1 MQENSRIKG
10 EEQNIMKYP
19 KVVLSADRT
28 LMSPYRGI
36 SLASFFG
43 CAPALDPNRNHKTFW
58 YRVLGQQVTPK
69 VLFDFI
75 CNPIEQTDGRANY
88 APYGLRKVESALVRD
103 GYSRDEVVVAHP
115 DYIEKFIGPETEV
128 VGTYEMDP
136 LGMGPVTMTFTYGR
150 KQMSYDEFYS
160 RDLHRRIVAAK
171 RRNGSN
177 AKILAGASGTWQY
190 NYDPA
195 KIEEYDLYG
204 IVEGDLGG
212 IAPEIDGTGGRFFDA
227 LINGEMETAN
237 PFKKTEFKVE
247 IKEFARSGRKY
258 HGRFIHCWDQPSVD
272 EIPNIINPSM
282 HGQVEVMRGCG
293 RGCKFC
299 DVTLRPLRYYPV
311 EKVQQEIEINMKYG
325 GLKNAWVHS
334 DDIFVYGLNPRTTK
348 NMQPNREAIEE
359 LFRGIMATGVE
370 HTNPTHGTLAGAIA
384 DERLI
389 PNVSKIIRASPSNHI
404 GIQCGFETGSIRL
417 IGKYADRKLAPYQP
431 AEWHWVVKTA
441 VKTLN
446 ENYWVPAFTIIM
458 GLNNDE
464 TPDDSW
470 ETIRLIHELENE
482 QPDSKFTVTP
492 LTFVPIGLLEK
503 SEFFDIGNTMDAPK
517 LGVMYKTW
525 QHNFKHGIQKFMR
538 KVGRENP
545 IKNLFFAALARSL
558 GGVPL
563 GAMERY
569 ARKKG
574 PEHERVIETIKAK
587 YW

>member
-1 MQENSRIKG
+1 MYKG
-10 EEQNIMKYP
+10 LLKYP
-19 KVVLSADRT
+19 KVVLTADRT

-43 CAPALDPNRNHKTFW
+43 CAPAIDPNRSHDTLLYKILRN
-58 YRVLGQQVTPK
+58 QVTPRL
-69 VLFDFI
+69 LFDFI
-75 CNPIEQTDGRANY
+75 CNPISHHSGIADY
-88 APYGLRKVESALVRD
+88 APYGLRKVEASLVRD
-103 GYSRDEVVVAHP
+103 GYSREDVVVAHP
-115 DYIEKFIGPETEV
+115 DYVEKFIGPETEV

-150 KQMSYDEFYS
+150 KQISYDEFYNK
-160 RDLHRRIVAAK
+160 DLHMKINRAK
-171 RRNGSN
+171 EKNGSK
-177 AKILAGASGTWQY
+177 AKVIAGASGTWQY

-195 KIEEYDLYG
+195 KIEEYGLYG

-212 IAPEIDGTGGRFFDA
+212 IGPEIDGAGSKFFDA
-227 LINGEMETAN
+227 LINNELETAN
-237 PFKKTEFKVE
+237 PFKKNPFKVE
-247 IKEFARSGRKY
+247 IKEFERGDNTY
-258 HGRFIHCWDQPSVD
+258 HGRFIHYWNEPTVD
-272 EIPNIINPSM
+272 EIPTIINPSM
-282 HGQVEVMRGCG
+282 HGMIEVMRGCG

-311 EKVQQEIEINMKYG
+311 EKVVKEIEINMKYG

-348 NMQPNREAIEE
+348 NMQPNREALEE
-359 LFRGIMATGVE
+359 LFSGIMSTGIE

-389 PNVSKIIRASPSNHI
+389 PNISKIIRASPDNMI

-417 IGKYADRKLAPYQP
+417 IGKYADRKLAPFKP
-431 AEWHWVVKTA
+431 SEWHWVVKNGI
-441 VKTLN
+441 KTLN
-446 ENYWVPAFTIIM
+446 ENYWVPAFTLIM
-458 GLNNDE
+458 GLDNDE
-464 TPDDSW
+464 TVEDSW
-470 ETIRLIHELENE
+470 ETIELLHSLEME
-482 QPDSKFTVTP
+482 QPDSKFTTTP

-503 SEFFDIGNTMDAPK
+503 SDFFDIGNTMDPPK

-525 QHNFKHGIQKFMR
+525 QHNFKYGIQKFMH
-538 KVGRENP
+538 KVGRDNP
-545 IKNLFFAALARSL
+545 VKNFFFAGLARTL

-569 ARKKG
+569 ARRRG
-574 PEHERVIETIKAK
+574 PEHERVIEKIKAN

>member
-1 MQENSRIKG
+1 
-10 EEQNIMKYP
+10 MKYP

-43 CAPALDPNRNHKTFW
+43 CAPAIDNSRTKESFW
-58 YRVLGQQVTPK
+58 YYILKNQVTPR

-75 CNPIEQTDGRANY
+75 CNPIGHINGIANY
-88 APYGLRKVESALVRD
+88 APYGLRKVEASLLRD
-103 GYSRDEVVVAHP
+103 GYKPEDVVVAHP
-115 DYIEKFIGPETEV
+115 DHIDKFIGPETQI

-150 KQMSYDEFYS
+150 KTMSYDEFYN
-160 RDLHRRIVAAK
+160 RELHMKINSAK
-171 RRNGSN
+171 AKNGSK
-177 AKILAGASGTWQY
+177 AKVVVGASGTWQY

-195 KIEEYDLYG
+195 KIEEYGIYG

-212 IAPEIDGTGGRFFDA
+212 IGPEIDGAGGSFFDA
-227 LINGEMETAN
+227 LINGDLETAN
-237 PFKKTEFKVE
+237 PFKKNKFKVE
-247 IKEFARSGRKY
+247 IKEFSKNDRKY
-258 HGRFIHCWDQPSVD
+258 HGRFIHYSDEPSVD
-272 EIPNIINPSM
+272 EIPNIVHPSM
-282 HGQVEVMRGCG
+282 HGMIEVMRGCG

-311 EKVQQEIEINMKYG
+311 EKVQKEIEINMKYG
-325 GLKNAWVHS
+325 GLKNAWIQS

-359 LFRGIMATGVE
+359 LFKGIMDTGIE

-389 PNVSKIIRASPSNHI
+389 PNISRIIKSGPDNFI

-417 IGKYADRKLAPYQP
+417 IGKYADRKLAPFKP
-431 AEWHWVVKTA
+431 SEWHWVVKEG

-446 ENYWVPAFTIIM
+446 EHYWVPAFTLIM
-458 GLNNDE
+458 GLDNNE
-464 TPDDSW
+464 TMDDSW
-470 ETIRLIHELENE
+470 ETIRLIHELEQE

-503 SEFFDIGNTMDAPK
+503 SDFFDIGNTMDAGK

-525 QHNFKHGIQKFMR
+525 QHNFSHGIQKFMS
-538 KVGRENP
+538 KVGRDNP
-545 IKNLFFAALARSL
+545 IKNTFFSGLAKTL
-558 GGVPL
+558 GGIPL
-563 GAMERY
+563 SSMEKF

-574 PEHERVIETIKAK
+574 PEHERAIEKIKAN

>member
-1 MQENSRIKG
+1 MYKG
-10 EEQNIMKYP
+10 LLKYP
-19 KVVLSADRT
+19 KVVLTADRT

-43 CAPALDPNRNHKTFW
+43 CAPAIDPNRSHDTLLYKILRN
-58 YRVLGQQVTPK
+58 QVTPRL
-69 VLFDFI
+69 LFDFI
-75 CNPIEQTDGRANY
+75 CNPISHHTGIADY
-88 APYGLRKVESALVRD
+88 APYGLRKVEASLVRD
-103 GYSRDEVVVAHP
+103 GYSREDVVVAHP
-115 DYIEKFIGPETEV
+115 DYVEKFIGPETEV

-150 KQMSYDEFYS
+150 KQISYDEFYNK
-160 RDLHRRIVAAK
+160 DLHMKINRAK
-171 RRNGSN
+171 EKNGSK
-177 AKILAGASGTWQY
+177 AKVIAGASGTWQY

-195 KIEEYDLYG
+195 KIEEYGLYG

-212 IAPEIDGTGGRFFDA
+212 IGPEIDGTGSKFFDA
-227 LINGEMETAN
+227 LINNELETAN
-237 PFKKTEFKVE
+237 PFKKNPFKVE
-247 IKEFARSGRKY
+247 IKDFERGDNTY
-258 HGRFIHCWDQPSVD
+258 HGRFIHYWDEPTVD

-282 HGQVEVMRGCG
+282 HGMIEVMRGCG

-311 EKVQQEIEINMKYG
+311 EKVVKEIEINMKYG

-348 NMQPNREAIEE
+348 NMQPNREALEE
-359 LFRGIMATGVE
+359 LFSGIMSTGIE

-389 PNVSKIIRASPSNHI
+389 PNISKIIRASPDNMI

-417 IGKYADRKLAPYQP
+417 IGKYADRKLAPFKP
-431 AEWHWVVKTA
+431 SEWHWVVKNGI
-441 VKTLN
+441 KTLN
-446 ENYWVPAFTIIM
+446 ENYWVPAFTLIM
-458 GLNNDE
+458 GLDNDE
-464 TPDDSW
+464 TVEDSW
-470 ETIRLIHELENE
+470 ETIELLHSLEME
-482 QPDSKFTVTP
+482 QPDSKFTTTP

-503 SEFFDIGNTMDAPK
+503 SDFFDIGNTMDPPK

-525 QHNFKHGIQKFMR
+525 QHNFKYGIQKFMH
-538 KVGRENP
+538 KVGRDNP
-545 IKNLFFAALARSL
+545 VKNFFFAGLARTL

-569 ARKKG
+569 ARRRG
-574 PEHERVIETIKAK
+574 PEHERVIEKIKAN